1 MKEQEKEKGTE
12 CGEKKRQ
19 KKSWRARF
27 IEDERSR
34 EERGRKV
41 GEHAS
46 QKMKDQGREKLE
58 IDIRAYFTEVRE
70 RERQKIWRAHFT
82 EVKLKRVREK
92 EAEKSKSIC
101 LTEDERARERE
112 RHRVREKKKGRNVSQ

>member
-1 MKEQEKEKGTE
+1 MTKDERARERERHRMW
-12 CGEKKRQ
+12 GEEEA

-58 IDIRAYFTEVRE
+58 IDI
-70 RERQKIWRAHFT
+70 
-82 EVKLKRVREK
+82 
-92 EAEKSKSIC
+92 
-101 LTEDERARERE
+101 
-112 RHRVREKKKGRNVSQ
+112 

>member
-1 MKEQEKEKGTE
+1 MGRRRGK
-12 CGEKKRQ
+12 
-19 KKSWRARF
+19 RARF

-58 IDIRAYFTEVRE
+58 IAC
-70 RERQKIWRAHFT
+70 KG
-82 EVKLKRVREK
+82 LKR
-92 EAEKSKSIC
+92 EA
-101 LTEDERARERE
+101 
-112 RHRVREKKKGRNVSQ
+112 